1 MHDYLKVSE
10 NVMGFHINAEKKM
23 DLNRKNEKNE
33 LKFYINTGD
42 DTCKVASLFRDKC
55 EKAKMN
61 YYFKVINPYKDR
73 LGADRLC
80 IYSEMKH
87 AQDFFSMLQE
97 IKQENP
103 QIKFEKPQMMVGK
116 FDDWLGIASD
126 YSEEKYVGTSYNVAM
141 SNICLRALNKI
152 FEENKEKGIKENDI
166 QDAELIEQLKEELAF
181 QAQKMGYSKDKICI
195 KPSAKSILKKIDTSK
210 AKQEHRTGILQ
221 IQNVISS
228 VKKANIGISEIKNI
242 RESIFRRLKKHKNQA
257 RLEESKSKSN
267 NMPTEQIELKRDS
280 L

>member
-1 MHDYLKVSE
+1 
-10 NVMGFHINAEKKM
+10 
-23 DLNRKNEKNE
+23 
-33 LKFYINTGD
+33 
-42 DTCKVASLFRDKC
+42 
-55 EKAKMN
+55 
-61 YYFKVINPYKDR
+61 
-73 LGADRLC
+73 
-80 IYSEMKH
+80 
-87 AQDFFSMLQE
+87 
-97 IKQENP
+97 
-103 QIKFEKPQMMVGK
+103 MMVGK